1 MKVLIIIL
9 LLNFCSAQAS
19 GVSVFGLGDRLGN
32 IDAASQGLGK
42 SNFFTGNLNGISFSS
57 PSSIWKTNLT
67 CFNINSGMNFL
78 DIPENRQL
86 FHQSLS
92 LFSVT
97 FPIKK
102 EMSIGFGIRP
112 LYRTNKFKFSEDIIF
127 FGEDKSNTGSPIAY
141 EKLFQIDGGLSK
153 LFFQYSSRINRQFSI
168 GIEYAFLFGNFV
180 LKESRYMY
188 SVALESE
195 GNISLSEYNYGDSIY
210 YLNILDGELTNI
222 LKNKR
227 IKSSEIIIEGSFKKQ
242 FWQLLLRGIINGQ
255 AEFFLNTSET
265 TDGMQSI
272 YDIVKMESAKFSS
285 IGIGYNYFTNNNYG
299 LILETH
305 ISKPFNISKEVLL
318 FNIMPP
324 SENSFHLGF
333 YRNILNKNYGYWSN
347 FSLRFG
353 SYIKEI
359 NFVEYSNNYFD
370 YGLTFGIGLELLSNS
385 QFFDISLCAGKRG
398 NPLFEGESEKYIG
411 IHLGLTTGEKWF
423 LKRRRK

>member
-1 MKVLIIIL
+1 MKVFIVLL
-9 LLNFCSAQAS
+9 LLNFCNAQAS
-19 GVSVFGLGDRLGN
+19 GISIFGLGDRLNN

-67 CFNINSGMNFL
+67 CFNVNSGMNFL
-78 DIPENRQL
+78 NIPGNSQL
-86 FHQSLS
+86 IHQSLS

-102 EMSIGFGIRP
+102 ETSVGFGVRP
-112 LYRTNKFKFSEDIIF
+112 LYRTNKFKFSEDIKF
-127 FGEDKSNTGSPIAY
+127 LGEDESNTGSPIAY
-141 EKLFQIDGGLSK
+141 KKLFQIDGGLSK
-153 LFFQYSSRINRQFSI
+153 LFFQFSHRINKQFSI

-180 LKESRYMY
+180 LKESRYIY
-188 SVALESE
+188 EVELESE
-195 GNISLSEYNYGDSIY
+195 DHYSLSEYNYGDSIY

-227 IKSSEIIIEGSFKKQ
+227 IKSSEIIIEGSLRKQ
-242 FWQLLLRGIINGQ
+242 LWQLLVRGIINGK
-255 AEFFLNTSET
+255 AEFFFNSSET
-265 TDGMQSI
+265 TDGRQSI
-272 YDIVKMESAKFSS
+272 YDIVKMESSRFSS
-285 IGIGYNYFTNNNYG
+285 IGIGYNYFSNNNYG

-324 SENSFHLGF
+324 SENSLHLGF

-347 FSLRFG
+347 LSLRFG
-353 SYIKEI
+353 SYIKKI
-359 NFVEYSNNYFD
+359 NFVEYSNNFFD

-385 QFFDISLCAGKRG
+385 QYFDISLCAGKRG
-398 NPLFEGESEKYIG
+398 NPLLEGEEKYIG